1 MEQSATPLT
10 GLLKADGTG
19 DPQAASDILPL
30 VYDELRRLASAYLA
44 KTPPGNT
51 LQATA
56 LVHEAYMR
64 LIGAEDPG
72 WDGRR
77 HFFGAAAQA
86 MRNILVEQARRK
98 ASARHGG
105 GRQRYD
111 IADADLATGPPA
123 DDLLALN
130 EALTKLESTD
140 PRKAEI
146 VMLHHFAGLTL
157 DETAAAIGCS
167 LSTVEREWRF
177 TRALLFSQIVD
188 SNGHP

>member
-1 MEQSATPLT
+1 MGQSGTPLT
-10 GLLKADGTG
+10 GLLKAAGTG
-19 DPQAASDILPL
+19 DERAASEILPL
-30 VYDELRRLASAYLA
+30 VYDELRRLAATYLA

-51 LQATA
+51 FQATA

-64 LIGAEDPG
+64 LVGADDPG

-98 ASARHGG
+98 GTAKRGAGQKRLEAKDS
-105 GRQRYD
+105 
-111 IADADLATGPPA
+111 DLAIEPPSE
-123 DDLLALN
+123 DVLALN
-130 EALTKLESTD
+130 EALTKLEVTE

-146 VMLHHFAGLTL
+146 VMLHHFAGLTM
-157 DETAAAIGCS
+157 DETAAAMGCS

-188 SNGHP
+188 SNGNP

>member
-10 GLLKADGTG
+10 SLLKAAGTG
-19 DPQAASDILPL
+19 DHQAASDILPL

-44 KTPPGNT
+44 RTPPGNT

-98 ASARHGG
+98 ASAKHGG
-105 GRQRYD
+105 GRQRFD